1 MILATGLIQS
11 PDLYN
16 LLRFSLALL
25 TMRQDTSFLYRK
37 PQAEDGYLITV
48 RGDFAEMTKVN
59 CSKHTSRYVRL
70 EAPTKIIRQ
79 AVSKLTKQGYKLC
92 VSLDLQ
98 WRDLAA

>member
-1 MILATGLIQS
+1 MTELTQS

-16 LLRFSLALL
+16 LLRSLLALL

-37 PQAEDGYLITV
+37 PQAEDGYLVTV

-59 CSKHTSRYVRL
+59 CSRHTSRYVRL

>member
-1 MILATGLIQS
+1 
-11 PDLYN
+11 
-16 LLRFSLALL
+16 
-25 TMRQDTSFLYRK
+25 MRQDTSFLYRK

-59 CSKHTSRYVRL
+59 CSRHTSRYVRL

>member
-1 MILATGLIQS
+1 M
-11 PDLYN
+11 YN
-16 LLRFSLALL
+16 LLRFPLALL

-37 PQAEDGYLITV
+37 PQAEDGYLVTV

>member
-1 MILATGLIQS
+1 MTELIQS

-16 LLRFSLALL
+16 LLRSLLALL

-37 PQAEDGYLITV
+37 PQAEDGYLVTV

-59 CSKHTSRYVRL
+59 CSRHTSRYVRL